1 MTTQERVLEGIPVSP
16 GIAIGRAH
24 IVHRPGTVSA
34 EPRDLKSEE
43 EIEREIARFDIAVQR
58 SREQLAKIRQQVSDA
73 LDEKHA
79 DIYAAQTMFLEDDDL
94 IQSTKTAI
102 RKEKKSA
109 DFLFNRK
116 ISEVINVLT
125 QVDDEFFRSRD
136 SDILDIANRVTNN
149 LSLDLEGEY
158 APPTPGSVLVAHDL
172 APSQTTPLIKD
183 HVLGLVL
190 EKGGPTSHTAIM
202 AKALE
207 IPAVVGVP
215 LVANMIP
222 QGAKV
227 IVDGLTGR
235 VVVNPSA
242 GTLAR
247 YNRELK
253 SFSQLEKELSAL
265 KDKPA
270 ETKDGYFLD
279 LRANIEIPEEID
291 HIAQHGAQGIGLF
304 RTEFTFMNRSEQLT
318 EEEQFEL
325 YKMVAEKAKPNHVV
339 FRTLDI
345 GGDKFLSK
353 VEVSPELNPYMG
365 QRAVRLCLQHPEIFG
380 PQLRAILRASAF
392 GNVRILI
399 PMISGVEEL
408 LAVKR
413 HVQRAKQELRA
424 RKQAFD
430 NDIQIGAMIEV
441 PSAAIVADILA
452 RHCDF
457 FSIGSNDLIQ
467 YSLAVDRGNESVAY
481 LYEPLHP
488 AILRLLRNIVV
499 AGHKHG
505 IPVCVCGE
513 IAANPMMAVIL
524 MGMGVDELSMS
535 SVSVPP
541 VKKIVRSIRLQE
553 AKSLAEEILLQTS
566 IDSAK
571 RLVQRRMKQ
580 YIKSG
585 IIQPSAML
593 RLGGD
598 AV

>member
-242 GTLAR
+242 ATLAR